1 MRLFILGA
9 NGLLGRHIQA
19 EAESQNLDYIPISRE
34 SMPDIENQ
42 LSHPNQFVRD
52 LNLASTDV
60 VINALGVTRHR
71 IERGDP
77 GADLDS
83 VEKINTQLPQA
94 LGEQAL
100 PSGFKVI
107 QIGTDCVFSGERGNY
122 LEDDLYDAT
131 DVYGRSKAIGESA
144 PGLTVIRASFVGRS
158 GFKSPYLWDWVEHQE
173 PAAKLNGFSN
183 VFWNGVTAEIHAKL
197 SVSVAV
203 RGFPID
209 GTQHLVPEGQLGK
222 GELIKLLAKASGR
235 EDIQIS
241 PIEVETPKNLTLET
255 NNPARNSALWELI
268 GYPSTPSIEKL
279 FHQNLGS
286 I

>member
-19 EAESQNLDYIPISRE
+19 EAQSQNVDYTPISRE

-42 LSHPNQFVRD
+42 LSNPNQFVRD
-52 LNLASTDV
+52 LKLASTDV

-94 LGEQAL
+94 LGEQAIET
-100 PSGFKVI
+100 GFKVI

-122 LEDDLYDAT
+122 LEDDPYDAT
-131 DVYGRSKAIGESA
+131 DVYGRSKGIGESA
-144 PGLTVIRASFVGRS
+144 PGLTVIRASFVGPS

-173 PAAKLNGFSN
+173 PGARLNGYSN
-183 VFWNGVTAEIHAKL
+183 VFWNGVTAEIHAKV
-197 SVSVAV
+197 SVSVAFQ
-203 RGFPID
+203 GFPME
-209 GTQHLVPEGQLGK
+209 GTQHLVPEGQLSK
-222 GELIKLLAKASGR
+222 GELVGLLAKASGR
-235 EDIQIS
+235 FDLGIN
-241 PIEVETPKNLTLET
+241 PVEVETPKNLTLST
-255 NNPARNSALWELI
+255 KNPSRNSALWELI